1 MLKKLWK
8 FGSIILIVILGSLLT
23 IHTSIF
29 DRFNPFLS
37 ETVSYAQV
45 STGTQKY
52 KNVKIYN
59 PKTSKLESYR
69 LHNVG
74 GYDSS
79 REYIS
84 IRHKGQYVKSIKYI
98 SKKDFVNKVK

>member
-8 FGSIILIVILGSLLT
+8 FGSISIVVTLLYLLT
-23 IHTSIF
+23 LHTSVF
-29 DRFNPFLS
+29 DRFNPFVS

-45 STGTQKY
+45 PTGTQKY

-59 PKTSKLESYR
+59 PKTTKLESYR

-74 GYDSS
+74 GYDPS